1 MPQLKIAVIDDAT
14 MIRDL
19 VKKFIRQNFKDA
31 KVFEADNGQ
40 NAIKM
45 LTRQPVDLILCDWE
59 MPQMDGE
66 ELLKWVRQQENLKNK
81 PFIMVTSRGDREF
94 VQKAIESQVSDY
106 LVKPFNTKQ
115 FLEKIYRAC
124 KRHGVVIPR
133 NAMINPP
140 SSITGGG
147 DSLSVLTAG
156 RTAIN
161 TTSPSKPKA
170 AAKPMAKG
178 MALIRTPDGEVRCA
192 IKQLDLN
199 NMTGIFK
206 IGDYKPHILDQV
218 SLDLEFRQN
227 EESKTV
233 RINGFIQALKAQ
245 ESRPDS
251 ERAFI
256 SVRFVDEDPQK
267 RALISEYVGQFS

>member
-1 MPQLKIAVIDDAT
+1 MSQLKIAVIDDAT

-45 LTRQPVDLILCDWE
+45 LSRQPIDIILCDWE
-59 MPQMDGE
+59 MPEMDGE
-66 ELLKWVRQQENLKNK
+66 ELLKWVRSEEKLKNK

-94 VQKAIESQVSDY
+94 VQKAIQSQVSDY

-115 FLEKIYRAC
+115 FLEKIYKAC
-124 KRHGVVIPR
+124 KRHGFVIPK
-133 NAMINPP
+133 NAFITPP
-140 SSITGGG
+140 SSIASA

-156 RTAIN
+156 RTLVN
-161 TTSPSKPKA
+161 DKPKPKTP
-170 AAKPMAKG
+170 AKPMAKG
-178 MALIRTPDGEVRCA
+178 MALIRTPDGELRCA

-199 NMTGIFK
+199 SMTGIFK
-206 IGDYKPHILDQV
+206 VADYLPKILDQV
-218 SLDLEFRQN
+218 SLDIEFRQN

-233 RINGFIQALKAQ
+233 RINGFIQSLKAQ
-245 ESRPDS
+245 ETKPDS
-251 ERAFI
+251 ERVFI

-267 RALISEYVGQFS
+267 RALISEYVGQFG